1 MGLGCALIKSATGSS
16 GSASGGSTT
25 GPQQPASVGARSR
38 PDVANNHPHQ
48 HSHQHK
54 SDASNM
60 SQAHNEQQAARI
72 INQQQQIKFQIHPQQ
87 QSISSSQQ
95 QQHHQHQQ
103 QAQNIYQ
110 HQQST
115 QTRRANAPQPP
126 VSNHQ
131 VINMNRGSTL
141 PSQPHQSV
149 SQYHFPLVPSSVFDE
164 DPGIMSE
171 VETSATGFRR
181 STKARASL
189 PIVRT
194 PSKTQDRSL
203 GLVFLQYRNE
213 TKRALLP
220 NEITSVD
227 TVRAL
232 FVRSFP
238 RQLTMDYLDSR
249 HVRIYIHDPAKDMF
263 YELEDLRDVRDRSVL
278 RVYEQDGANGPWL
291 PVGSVKPMVN
301 AQQAQMG
308 GYHDADPS
316 YFSEPEFD
324 SEYQNQHI
332 HRAKKGLPPPSLPTS
347 AAQSQYYG
355 TIIMP
360 GMRPSMM
367 ISPNYSHLPGR
378 GPSPATVIRPLP
390 PIAVASDRSKPY
402 PGYSQTLPRGT
413 HLMANYSNIQG
424 NEAPITQQNIQLNP
438 RQQPAN
444 TQVLKKTKEPL
455 VAPQVTAVAN
465 NAPPKPQR
473 SFQSLGSASSL
484 SSRASASPISVSGGP
499 RSPATSGVVTTVAP
513 SPVSVSGP
521 GMGGPFVSIHPYSN
535 RPLPE
540 RPYSVAGHYP
550 TFTDITRSR
559 THPDYFGHL
568 SSPERRFP
576 NGENLVP
583 GVSPRSSFPPQ
594 GYNVNYDDVYNP
606 YGTRSGSVTPI
617 IDEEARIRVEYME
630 KQLASLTGLVQKA
643 LTNPQQQSQQRST
656 SSESRGPAPGKPA
669 PPPKPASLSGSRNSS
684 DGTNN
689 INRNLNINPEM
700 FNQLKQLRRRTKD
713 LRSELR
719 NLRRMTQNQTNI
731 AKDTLRDACT
741 KIKTSLSHLALAD
754 PLERSLRFNRLRLS
768 KDEEIYRIDVN
779 RLEKD
784 LTELESQVEG
794 LRNNVINRRCRVNM
808 SDVEAMALVLS
819 RASKNVADLKS
830 RFPHLQEAL
839 RTVTS
844 HERDL
849 IVREEKFLK
858 EEPDRIEQALR
869 RCKKLTGTLVTLK
882 RLASVQEQRCTT
894 AGNTQSTKLEK
905 SASADSNADNSNKES
920 GSTTL
925 RSTELE
931 PHTIIQVTPATPT
944 SKTSD
949 LAIDSSLDALLNE
962 LQTFSKP
969 MSSDHPNR
977 VGGNERPKRSSSE
990 TRKPVPAPPPRS
1002 SSSTIGESQ
1011 DEKQRPIIFPPSSS
1025 GRHDQNSTVIRSNS
1039 EPNSSHVTKFRSKSL
1054 TGENDIIK
1062 FGLPGDISG
1071 ETLGVVPSDSNTS
1084 LSSIDSQSSIV
1095 LEACKTGKTRQ
1106 QVLEE
1111 RHQELLKKQRKL
1123 HEQYCRLQQL
1133 SRGELPNIL
1142 LNDLKKTG
1150 SESNILLKSSKSMA
1164 VSGSLSHLP
1173 TSKKPNC
1180 KSQSEENQT
1189 GSNQPTESKS
1199 NVPVSSKSGTKHET
1213 KIIYETDIL

>member
-402 PGYSQTLPRGT
+402 P
-413 HLMANYSNIQG
+413 
-424 NEAPITQQNIQLNP
+424 
-438 RQQPAN
+438 
-444 TQVLKKTKEPL
+444 

>member
-521 GMGGPFVSIHPYSN
+521 GMG
-535 RPLPE
+535 
-540 RPYSVAGHYP
+540 
-550 TFTDITRSR
+550 
-559 THPDYFGHL
+559 
-568 SSPERRFP
+568 ERRFP

>member
-402 PGYSQTLPRGT
+402 P
-413 HLMANYSNIQG
+413 
-424 NEAPITQQNIQLNP
+424 
-438 RQQPAN
+438 
-444 TQVLKKTKEPL
+444 

-521 GMGGPFVSIHPYSN
+521 GMG
-535 RPLPE
+535 
-540 RPYSVAGHYP
+540 
-550 TFTDITRSR
+550 
-559 THPDYFGHL
+559 
-568 SSPERRFP
+568 ERRFP